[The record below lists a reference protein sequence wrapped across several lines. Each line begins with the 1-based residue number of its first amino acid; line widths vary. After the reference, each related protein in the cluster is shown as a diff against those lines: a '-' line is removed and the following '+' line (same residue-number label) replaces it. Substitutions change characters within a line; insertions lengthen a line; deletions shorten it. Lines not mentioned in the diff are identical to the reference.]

1 MLRVDFET
9 RSTEDL
15 PKIGVSKYASHH
27 TTDTWCMAYTFED
40 DEDADPEIWIMGEP
54 LPDKIR
60 QYVMRGGLVGAWN
73 AAFELAIWNKIMVV
87 RYGWP
92 PLLVSQCRC
101 TMMMAGAMSLP
112 LGLDNCAKAL
122 SVGLAKDKTGYGL
135 MLRMSRPRKIEDDGT
150 VVWWNVAERLK
161 KLYLYCKQDVR
172 VERKLAGKL
181 RDLMPSEQKLWE
193 LDQKINARG
202 IPVDIAS
209 VTYMINWCSDERER
223 PNKRMNKV
231 TSGKVRDCSDLQGLK
246 VYTRV
251 SSVSASVLPDMIELA
266 TGPQREALELRAAF
280 AKTSTKKLDAF
291 LKGTTD
297 DGCMRDIFQ
306 FYGAP
311 STGRWAGRRVQ
322 PQNLPRPT
330 CSQAEIE
337 RRIDERDFKSLLE
350 IADCIRAMIAADK
363 GEELVCADFSSIEAR
378 VLAWIAGQRDVL
390 KVFEKGGDI
399 YKHEAQGIFG
409 VSEAEVS
416 KDQRQVGKVAILALG
431 YQGAKGAFNSMAAN
445 YGVKL
450 PDARVEAIVQAW
462 RTKNNKIVDFWYAL
476 DHAAQKAIKQ
486 KGVKVKVGA
495 ITMRH
500 AKGHLWIKL
509 PSGRLLCFPRAK
521 MKMIDKPWGRAEGIG
536 YVGQNGY
543 THKIEWLSTYGGKI
557 CENIIQGIARDLL
570 AGAMLRVERVGYKIV
585 GHIHDEIFAPLHDG
599 GSLDEFE
606 REMATMPD
614 WAKGLPMKAEGWAG
628 RRFRK

>member
-1 MLRVDFET
+1 
-9 RSTEDL
+9 
-15 PKIGVSKYASHH
+15 
-27 TTDTWCMAYTFED
+27 
-40 DEDADPEIWIMGEP
+40 
-54 LPDKIR
+54 
-60 QYVMRGGLVGAWN
+60 
-73 AAFELAIWNKIMVV
+73 
-87 RYGWP
+87 
-92 PLLVSQCRC
+92 
-101 TMMMAGAMSLP
+101 MSLP

-150 VVWWNVAERLK
+150 VVWWDVASRKEI
-161 KLYLYCKQDVR
+161 LYAYCKQDVR

-181 RDLMPSEQKLWE
+181 RSLLDSEQELWE
-193 LDQKINARG
+193 LDQKINERG
-202 IPVDIAS
+202 VPVDIES
-209 VTYMINWCSDERER
+209 VAYAIGWCNKERRRLNKHIN
-223 PNKRMNKV
+223 KITK
-231 TSGKVRDCSDLQGLK
+231 GLVRDCSDVRGLQE
-246 VYTRV
+246 YARV
-251 SSVSASVLPDMIELA
+251 DSIAAAVLPEAIEAA
-266 TGPQREALELRAAF
+266 TGLRREALELRAAF

-291 LKGTTD
+291 LVGTAD
-297 DGCMRDIFQ
+297 DGRMRDIFQ

-606 REMATMPD
+606 REMAIMPD
-614 WAKGLPMKAEGWAG
+614 WAKGLPMKAEGWTG